1 MVQGRKPG
9 GQRPGGQRR
18 PTRART
24 NPPRSPARPNAARRT
39 GAGGAARRTVAP
51 QPRRLTGRAIVLVA
65 LLLGL
70 LLAYAYPLRI
80 YLTQQAEIARL
91 EREQADQAE
100 RIADLRV
107 QREKWDDP
115 AFIEAQA
122 RKRFMLVRPG
132 DRTYVIVWDDREAA
146 RVSGGD
152 QGAPAPED
160 ETAWYARLWS
170 SVAAANERS
179 ER

>member
-1 MVQGRKPG
+1 
-9 GQRPGGQRR
+9 
-18 PTRART
+18 
-24 NPPRSPARPNAARRT
+24 
-39 GAGGAARRTVAP
+39 
-51 QPRRLTGRAIVLVA
+51 VA
-65 LLLGL
+65 LLRGQ

-80 YLTQQAEIARL
+80 YLTQQAEIERL
-91 EREQADQAE
+91 ERAQADQAE
-100 RIADLRV
+100 HIADLEV
-107 QREKWDDP
+107 QRAKWDDP

-152 QGAPAPED
+152 QGAPAAED
-160 ETAWYARLWS
+160 DTAWYARLWS
-170 SVAAANERS
+170 SVAAANERA